1 MTTPTLTSF
10 AAPQGGAQ
18 CPSGGRAGTDMQSD
32 AHPDEAVIE
41 INKVSTRFGDHVVH
55 SELDLEVRRAEIF
68 ALIGGSGSGKSTL
81 LREMILLQRPDSG
94 SIRVLGVDLQKLG
107 DEQAL
112 ALRQRLGVMFQH
124 GGLFGSLTV
133 NENVAL
139 PLHEHTDLDDVL
151 IDEIAASKLAMAGL
165 RPEVGIQYP
174 SELSGGMMK
183 RASLAR
189 ALALDPELLFL
200 DEPTA
205 GLDPASAGGVD
216 QLVREL
222 HDLFGLTI
230 VMITHDLD
238 LLWQVADRVA
248 VLAEGKVQGIGSM
261 AELSHMDNPAIRQ
274 FFDGPRGR
282 GAQQQEERQAD
293 AQPDTRKEK
302 QPSKPR

>member
-1 MTTPTLTSF
+1 
-10 AAPQGGAQ
+10 
-18 CPSGGRAGTDMQSD
+18 MQSAAHTD
-32 AHPDEAVIE
+32 AVNEDDSVIE
-41 INKVSTRFGDHVVH
+41 ISKVSTRFGGHVVH

-68 ALIGGSGSGKSTL
+68 ALVGGIGSGKSTL

-94 SIRVLGVDLQKLG
+94 SIRVLGADLAKLG
-107 DEQAL
+107 DDEAL
-112 ALRQRLGVMFQH
+112 ALRQRWGVMFQH

-133 NENVAL
+133 TENVGL
-139 PLHEHTDLDDVL
+139 PLREHTGLEDVL
-151 IDEIAASKLAMAGL
+151 IDEIAAWKLAMTGL
-165 RPEVGIQYP
+165 KPEVGAQYP

-205 GLDPASAGGVD
+205 GLDPHSAGGVD
-216 QLVREL
+216 ELVRKL
-222 HDLFGLTI
+222 RDLFGLTI

-261 AELSHMDNPAIRQ
+261 AELSRMDHPAIRQ

-282 GAQQQEERQAD
+282 TAQEHERQQAEV
-293 AQPDTRKEK
+293 QTNGKIERSSSKRK
-302 QPSKPR
+302 

>member
-1 MTTPTLTSF
+1 MPS
-10 AAPQGGAQ
+10 AAP
-18 CPSGGRAGTDMQSD
+18 DQSS
-32 AHPDEAVIE
+32 VIE
-41 INKVSTRFGDHVVH
+41 ISKMSTRFGSHVVH
-55 SELDLEVRRAEIF
+55 SELDLEVRRAEVF
-68 ALIGGSGSGKSTL
+68 AIIGGSGSGKSTL

-107 DEQAL
+107 DDEAL
-112 ALRQRLGVMFQH
+112 ALRQRWGVMFQH

-133 NENVAL
+133 TENVGL
-139 PLHEHTDLDDVL
+139 PLREHTKLKDVL
-151 IDEIAASKLAMAGL
+151 IDEIAAWKIATTGL
-165 RPEVGIQYP
+165 KPEVGAQYP

-205 GLDPASAGGVD
+205 GLDPESAGGVD
-216 QLVREL
+216 ELVRKL
-222 HDLFGLTI
+222 RDLFGLTI

-248 VLAEGKVQGIGSM
+248 VLAQGRVQGIGSM
-261 AELSHMDNPAIRQ
+261 DELSHMDNPAIRQ

-282 GAQQQEERQAD
+282 AAQEQIKQSAEVQTTAKLER
-293 AQPDTRKEK
+293 PSSKRK
-302 QPSKPR
+302 

>member
-1 MTTPTLTSF
+1 MSSAVHHAD
-10 AAPQGGAQ
+10 AAFSAPR
-18 CPSGGRAGTDMQSD
+18 PHAGEG
-32 AHPDEAVIE
+32 PGERVIE
-41 INKVSTRFGDHVVH
+41 ISNVSTRYGDHVVH
-55 SELDLEVRRAEIF
+55 SGLDLEVRRAEIF

-94 SIRVLGVDLQKLG
+94 SIRVLGVDLQTL
-107 DEQAL
+107 DDDAAI
-112 ALRQRLGVMFQH
+112 ALRQRWGVMFQH

-133 NENVAL
+133 HENVGL
-139 PLHEHTDLDDVL
+139 PLREHTGLADAL
-151 IDEIAASKLAMAGL
+151 IDEIAAWKLAMTGL
-165 RPEVGIQYP
+165 EPEVGAQYP

-205 GLDPASAGGVD
+205 GLDPDSAGGVD
-216 QLVREL
+216 QLVRRL
-222 HDLFGLTI
+222 RDLFGLTI

-248 VLAEGKVQGIGSM
+248 VLAEGRVQGIGTMS
-261 AELSHMDNPAIRQ
+261 ELSDMDHPAIRQ

-282 GAQQQEERQAD
+282 AAQEQEKQQAGAQPGEKIAGSSSK
-293 AQPDTRKEK
+293 RK
-302 QPSKPR
+302 